1 MGTVQKIIEALNRI
15 SDDKKGQLT
24 ARYGE
29 HSSWMASELDLIR
42 SLIKK
47 SPRDDHT
54 ANDENVPPVEVNVV
68 KSSSTRISNEK
79 NHDEN
84 ALRLKRKSPEM
95 GMLGSSP
102 DLKRNSTQDYE
113 VLATAAGLPTDLNR
127 LKKEHLLEELESR
140 GNTEFSMKSLK
151 KDLVDALK
159 ESLLRS
165 SKEANGDGTQDLNKR
180 LVTEPYKNNASATS
194 MSCDVTEPIVDLE
207 VNPSAEI
214 VEDDGALK
222 LGGVQKVRSSLM
234 ADFRNLINNPA
245 QLELA
250 ESESD
255 RAVKIQNEYQARQ
268 QRHRQSQI
276 RKLSITDP
284 LSMSSETIASL
295 GSVVPTGGAKETEGK
310 ETDVQETS
318 SYKDTEKEV
327 VSATSCDDNVN
338 MDLVLSPPKP
348 PGTVSAAVAVNRSG
362 SGSGSGGDMHILC
375 PFPASPSGVM
385 HMDIGSPAP
394 APAPSSSSVS
404 AFASSSNAV
413 TGKYLHATEWNIMCI
428 TG

>member
-54 ANDENVPPVEVNVV
+54 ANDENVPPVEVNVA
-68 KSSSTRISNEK
+68 KSSSTRVSNEK

-165 SKEANGDGTQDLNKR
+165 SMEANGDGTQDSNKH
-180 LVTEPYKNNASATS
+180 LVIEPYKNNASATAIS
-194 MSCDVTEPIVDLE
+194 FDVTETIADLE
-207 VNPSAEI
+207 VDPSAEI
-214 VEDDGALK
+214 IEDDSALK
-222 LGGVQKVRSSLM
+222 LSGIQKVRSSLM
-234 ADFRNLINNPA
+234 ADFRNLVNNPA
-245 QLELA
+245 QPELA

-295 GSVVPTGGAKETEGK
+295 DSVMSTGGAKEIEGK
-310 ETDVQETS
+310 ETSVQEAS

-348 PGTVSAAVAVNRSG
+348 STTVSAAVAV

-404 AFASSSNAV
+404 ASASNTSSASNAV
-413 TGKYLHATEWNIMCI
+413 TGKYLPAIE
-428 TG
+428 

>member
-54 ANDENVPPVEVNVV
+54 ANDENVPPVEVNVA

-165 SKEANGDGTQDLNKR
+165 SMEANGDGTQDSNKH
-180 LVTEPYKNNASATS
+180 LVIEPYKNNASATA
-194 MSCDVTEPIVDLE
+194 MSFDVTETIVDLE
-207 VNPSAEI
+207 VDPSAEI
-214 VEDDGALK
+214 IEDDSALK

-234 ADFRNLINNPA
+234 ADFRNLVNNPA
-245 QLELA
+245 QPELA

-295 GSVVPTGGAKETEGK
+295 GSVLSTGGAKEIEGK
-310 ETDVQETS
+310 ETIVQETS
-318 SYKDTEKEV
+318 SYKDTQKEV
-327 VSATSCDDNVN
+327 VSAASCDDNVN

-348 PGTVSAAVAVNRSG
+348 STTASAAVSAAVAVNG

-404 AFASSSNAV
+404 APASSSNTSNAV
-413 TGKYLHATEWNIMCI
+413 TGKYLPAIV
-428 TG
+428 

>member
-54 ANDENVPPVEVNVV
+54 ANDENVPPVEVNVA
-68 KSSSTRISNEK
+68 KSSSTRVSNEK

-165 SKEANGDGTQDLNKR
+165 SMEANGDGTQDSNKH
-180 LVTEPYKNNASATS
+180 LVIEPYKNNASATAIS
-194 MSCDVTEPIVDLE
+194 FDVTETIADLE
-207 VNPSAEI
+207 VDPSAEI
-214 VEDDGALK
+214 IEDDSALK
-222 LGGVQKVRSSLM
+222 LSGIQKVRSSLM
-234 ADFRNLINNPA
+234 ADFRNLVNNPA
-245 QLELA
+245 QPELA

-295 GSVVPTGGAKETEGK
+295 DSVMSTGGAKEIEGK
-310 ETDVQETS
+310 ETSVQEAS

-348 PGTVSAAVAVNRSG
+348 STTVSAAVSAAVAV

-404 AFASSSNAV
+404 ASASNTSSASNAV
-413 TGKYLHATEWNIMCI
+413 TGKYLPAIE
-428 TG
+428 